1 MPPRSR
7 HAPMEA
13 HLDACSLEA
22 GRRSP
27 NRADTRPRLGLVA
40 GDLTNPRPA
49 GHTVVTLEA
58 QLLGSRFCVGRHSN
72 IDEISHLG
80 SPRLECCQQAR
91 DPNAPTA
98 MPPVTGVIAP
108 SDNISR
114 QWRKESIRIGPSLR
128 KIGGE
133 PFGFGSPARQTVQNT
148 IPVSNRTRVWV
159 VVMPSRPNANPGV
172 VPFAATWENSA
183 RAKKTLYW

>member
-114 QWRKESIRIGPSLR
+114 QWRKDPFESVRRFVKSV
-128 KIGGE
+128 
-133 PFGFGSPARQTVQNT
+133 A
-148 IPVSNRTRVWV
+148 
-159 VVMPSRPNANPGV
+159 SRSV
-172 VPFAATWENSA
+172 SA
-183 RAKKTLYW
+183 RPRDRPFRTQYPFQTERASGS